1 MNAAIE
7 RAPRAELEA
16 LQRERLRATVAARP
30 AHAARRARPPAG
42 DPELTDAAVHDQ
54 GRPARALPAR
64 PAGRPARHAAPDPR
78 LQRLAR
84 APDRRRL
91 HAGRPRRLDR
101 GDGALHGDG
110 RRQARHG
117 RPQRLRL
124 RPVHR
129 RPRLPPGRRADRG
142 AHDPGLR
149 RRHRAPGAAPEGPPG
164 PGPVLHA
171 VLRAPHR
178 PGPARSRD
186 RQGRAGAGDRPV
198 RRRAVDRGDA
208 RPDRG
213 RARAHSRSTSTGS
226 RRSSARA
233 SPPSA
238 PRPATACTSRRTT
251 SSSRSSTPRPARRAR
266 TARTASWSSRR

>member
-1 MNAAIE
+1 MNAAID

-16 LQRERLRATVAARP
+16 LQERALARDGPARP
-30 AHAARRARPPAG
+30 AHAARRARPRRRPRA
-42 DPELTDAAVHDQ
+42 DRPAVHGQ
-54 GRPARALPAR
+54 GRPARALPAG
-64 PAGRPARHAAPDPR
+64 PAGGPARHAAPDPR
-78 LQRLAR
+78 VQRLTR
-84 APDRRRL
+84 APDRRGL
-91 HAGRPRRLDR
+91 HAGRPRRVDR

-129 RPRLPPGRRADRG
+129 RSRLPPGRRADRG

-171 VLRAPHR
+171 LVRAPHR

-186 RQGRAGAGDRPV
+186 RQGGAGAGDRAV
-198 RRRAVDRGDA
+198 RRRALDRGDA

-213 RARAHSRSTSTGS
+213 RARADSPQPLRALGD
-226 RRSSARA
+226 RRPGRRRRMPRGAR
-233 SPPSA
+233 
-238 PRPATACTSRRTT
+238 
-251 SSSRSSTPRPARRAR
+251 RPARPGGPLPRR
-266 TARTASWSSRR
+266 GRRSRDRRPRNPTARTANWSSRR